1 MKTDESFDQGQKSN
15 QPIRNI
21 DERNVK
27 TREYKLFW
35 MSFAAILMACGT
47 HFFKYPNS
55 FVIGGVEGMSIITSM
70 FVPFNRPQLTLFY
83 NVVLLVIGFFVIG
96 KKFTIRTGYVAILN
110 SLTALALERVF
121 PINGSLTDNKMLEL
135 IFTLLMSSVGSAIL
149 FNLAASSGGTD
160 IIAMI
165 MKKYTSLEVGKS
177 LLVVDSLFTIASI
190 KIFGIEIGLFSILGL
205 MMKGIFVD
213 MIIGQMNTAKLF
225 IIITSKTEEI
235 GNFIKKELNRSATI
249 VDARGLYRGTNISV
263 FFCVTSTFESAKF
276 RSFIKK
282 IDPYSFIT
290 ILNTSSIIGKG
301 WYSSDDS
308 LDSDEWLSKPFH
320 TGKIL
325 VGRWF
330 EMQKNIKILLLSF
343 FTFILP
349 LTSFASND
357 QQGNQ
362 KAGEKIIIT
371 ETVAPV
377 SKPEENPKD
386 SAKKEENKADAKPD
400 PNKKDDGKQADNKK
414 EDSAYKD
421 RREVP
426 VDPKAQSPD
435 KAQNPDMERIE
446 KVVDDLVSKL
456 DKNSNL
462 SKALAEM
469 QTSISTDNK
478 ASVKVKDVSKKTEQ
492 VLKDYNKKIQAATT
506 EKQRKKLENE
516 AADKIKSISE
526 NRPSSIDQEKLDE
539 DIPEKKKK
547 ILLEVKPDREEDDAD
562 DRSQILALNPI
573 DGEDE
578 EVFFLE
584 NPIIIIALIFII
596 SLIVVIGI
604 VIRNNEKRDKRRKK
618 K

>member
-1 MKTDESFDQGQKSN
+1 MKTDESNNLGQKSN
-15 QPIRNI
+15 QQIRNI

-70 FVPFNRPQLTLFY
+70 FVPFTRPQLTLFY

-110 SLTALALERVF
+110 SLTALLLDKIF
-121 PINGSLTDNKMLEL
+121 PIHGSLTNNKMLEL

-213 MIIGQMNTAKLF
+213 MIIGSMNTAKLF

-235 GNFIKKELNRSATI
+235 GNFIKKDLNRSATI
-249 VDARGLYRGTNISV
+249 IDARGLYKGTNISV
-263 FFCVTSTFESAKF
+263 FLCVTSNFESAKF
-276 RSFIKK
+276 RAFIKR
-282 IDPYSFIT
+282 IDPFSFIT

-308 LDSDEWLSKPFH
+308 LDSGEWLAKRSDS
-320 TGKIL
+320 GKIL
-325 VGRWF
+325 VGRWLKMRKF
-330 EMQKNIKILLLSF
+330 INIILISF
-343 FTFILP
+343 LTFNLTF
-349 LTSFASND
+349 TSFASDNQPGKNGTD
-357 QQGNQ
+357 Q
-362 KAGEKIIIT
+362 KPGEKIIIT
-371 ETVAPV
+371 ERVAPV
-377 SKPEENPKD
+377 SKTDANAKD
-386 SAKKEENKADAKPD
+386 NT
-400 PNKKDDGKQADNKK
+400 KKDEAKAEANKDPQKKDEDKPADNKK
-414 EDSAYKD
+414 EDSAYKA
-421 RREVP
+421 RREQP
-426 VDPKAQSPD
+426 TTD
-435 KAQNPDMERIE
+435 KAKNPEMESME
-446 KVVDDLVSKL
+446 KVVDDLVTKL

-469 QTSISTDNK
+469 QTSINTDKK
-478 ASVKVKDVSKKTEQ
+478 ASVKSKDLSKKTEA
-492 VLKDYNKKIQAATT
+492 VLKDYNKKIQSATT
-506 EKQRKKLENE
+506 DQQRKKLENE
-516 AADKIKSISE
+516 AANKIKSISE
-526 NRPSSIDQEKLDE
+526 NKDKSLGKDENPDE
-539 DIPEKKKK
+539 DIPEKKEK
-547 ILLEVKPDREEDDAD
+547 ILLEVKPDKDSETYD
-562 DRSQILALNPI
+562 DRSQILALNPENE
-573 DGEDE
+573 GEE
-578 EVFFLE
+578 ENDFFLE
-584 NPIIIIALIFII
+584 NPIVIIALIFVIA
-596 SLIVVIGI
+596 LVVAIGI
-604 VIRNNEKRDKRRKK
+604 VLRNKRKYKK
-618 K
+618 NK

>member
-1 MKTDESFDQGQKSN
+1 MKTDESNNLSQKSN
-15 QPIRNI
+15 QQIRNI

-70 FVPFNRPQLTLFY
+70 FVHFTRPQLTLFY

-110 SLTALALERVF
+110 SLTALLLDKIF
-121 PINGSLTDNKMLEL
+121 PIHGSLTNNKMLEL

-213 MIIGQMNTAKLF
+213 MIIGSMNTAKLF

-235 GNFIKKELNRSATI
+235 GNFIKKDLNRSATI
-249 VDARGLYRGTNISV
+249 IDARGLYKGTNISV
-263 FFCVTSTFESAKF
+263 FLCVTSNFESAKF
-276 RSFIKK
+276 RAFIKR
-282 IDPYSFIT
+282 IDPFSFIT

-308 LDSDEWLSKPFH
+308 LDSGEWLAKGSDS
-320 TGKIL
+320 GKIL
-325 VGRWF
+325 VGRWLKMRKF
-330 EMQKNIKILLLSF
+330 INIILISF
-343 FTFILP
+343 LTFNLTF
-349 LTSFASND
+349 TSFASDNQPGKNGTD
-357 QQGNQ
+357 Q
-362 KAGEKIIIT
+362 KPGEKIIIT
-371 ETVAPV
+371 ERVAPV
-377 SKPEENPKD
+377 SKTDANAKD
-386 SAKKEENKADAKPD
+386 NT
-400 PNKKDDGKQADNKK
+400 KKDEAKAEANKDPQKKDEDKPADNKK
-414 EDSAYKD
+414 EDSAYKA
-421 RREVP
+421 RREQP
-426 VDPKAQSPD
+426 TTD
-435 KAQNPDMERIE
+435 KAKNPEMESME
-446 KVVDDLVSKL
+446 KVVDDLVTKL

-469 QTSISTDNK
+469 QTSINTDKK
-478 ASVKVKDVSKKTEQ
+478 ASVKSKDLSKKTEA
-492 VLKDYNKKIQAATT
+492 VLKDYNKKIQSATT
-506 EKQRKKLENE
+506 DQQRKKLENE
-516 AADKIKSISE
+516 AANKIKSISE
-526 NRPSSIDQEKLDE
+526 NKDKSLGKDDNPDE
-539 DIPEKKKK
+539 DIPEKKEK
-547 ILLEVKPDREEDDAD
+547 ILLEVKPDKDSETYD
-562 DRSQILALNPI
+562 DRSQILALNPENE
-573 DGEDE
+573 GEE
-578 EVFFLE
+578 ENDFFLE
-584 NPIIIIALIFII
+584 NPIVIIALIFVIA
-596 SLIVVIGI
+596 LVVAIGI
-604 VIRNNEKRDKRRKK
+604 VLRNKRKYKK
-618 K
+618 NK

>member
-1 MKTDESFDQGQKSN
+1 MKTDESNNLGQKSN
-15 QPIRNI
+15 QQIRNI

-70 FVPFNRPQLTLFY
+70 FVPFTRPQLTLFY

-110 SLTALALERVF
+110 SLTALLLDKIF
-121 PINGSLTDNKMLEL
+121 PIHGSLTNNKMLEL

-213 MIIGQMNTAKLF
+213 MIIGSMNTAKLF

-235 GNFIKKELNRSATI
+235 GNFIKKDLNRSATI
-249 VDARGLYRGTNISV
+249 IDARGLYKGTNISV
-263 FFCVTSTFESAKF
+263 FLCVTSNFESAKF
-276 RSFIKK
+276 RAFIKR
-282 IDPYSFIT
+282 IDPFSFIT

-308 LDSDEWLSKPFH
+308 LDSGEWLAKRSDS
-320 TGKIL
+320 GKIL
-325 VGRWF
+325 VGRWLKMRKF
-330 EMQKNIKILLLSF
+330 INIILISF
-343 FTFILP
+343 LTFNLTF
-349 LTSFASND
+349 TSFASDD
-357 QQGNQ
+357 QPGKNGTDQ
-362 KAGEKIIIT
+362 KPGEKIIIT
-371 ETVAPV
+371 ERVAPV
-377 SKPEENPKD
+377 SKTDANAKD
-386 SAKKEENKADAKPD
+386 NTKKDEAKPEANKD
-400 PNKKDDGKQADNKK
+400 PQKKDEDKPADNKK
-414 EDSAYKD
+414 EDSAYKA
-421 RREVP
+421 RREQP
-426 VDPKAQSPD
+426 TTD
-435 KAQNPDMERIE
+435 KAKNPEMESME
-446 KVVDDLVSKL
+446 KVVDDLVTKL

-469 QTSISTDNK
+469 QTSINTDKK
-478 ASVKVKDVSKKTEQ
+478 ASVKSKDLSKKTEA
-492 VLKDYNKKIQAATT
+492 VLKDYNKKIQSATT
-506 EKQRKKLENE
+506 DQQRKKLENE
-516 AADKIKSISE
+516 AANKIKSISE
-526 NRPSSIDQEKLDE
+526 NKDKSLGKDENPDE
-539 DIPEKKKK
+539 DIPEKKEK
-547 ILLEVKPDREEDDAD
+547 ILLEVKPDKDSETYD
-562 DRSQILALNPI
+562 DRSQILALNPENE
-573 DGEDE
+573 GEE
-578 EVFFLE
+578 ENDFFLE
-584 NPIIIIALIFII
+584 NPIVIIALIFVIA
-596 SLIVVIGI
+596 LVVAIGI
-604 VIRNNEKRDKRRKK
+604 VLRNKRKYKK
-618 K
+618 NK

>member
-1 MKTDESFDQGQKSN
+1 MKTDESNNLSQKSN
-15 QPIRNI
+15 QQIRNI

-70 FVPFNRPQLTLFY
+70 FVPFTRPQLTLFY

-110 SLTALALERVF
+110 SLTALLLDKIF
-121 PINGSLTDNKMLEL
+121 PIHGSLTNNKMLEL

-213 MIIGQMNTAKLF
+213 MIIGSMNTAKLF

-235 GNFIKKELNRSATI
+235 GNFIKKDLNRSATI
-249 VDARGLYRGTNISV
+249 IDARGLYKGTNISV
-263 FFCVTSTFESAKF
+263 FLCVTSNFESAKF
-276 RSFIKK
+276 RAFIKR
-282 IDPYSFIT
+282 IDPFSFIT

-308 LDSDEWLSKPFH
+308 LDSGEWLAKRSDS
-320 TGKIL
+320 GKIL
-325 VGRWF
+325 VGRWLKMRKF
-330 EMQKNIKILLLSF
+330 INIILISF
-343 FTFILP
+343 LTFNLTF
-349 LTSFASND
+349 TSFASDNQPGKNGTD
-357 QQGNQ
+357 Q
-362 KAGEKIIIT
+362 KPGEKIIIT
-371 ETVAPV
+371 ERVAPV
-377 SKPEENPKD
+377 SKTDANAKD
-386 SAKKEENKADAKPD
+386 NT
-400 PNKKDDGKQADNKK
+400 KKDEAKAEANKDPQKKDEDKPADNKK
-414 EDSAYKD
+414 EDSAYKA
-421 RREVP
+421 RREQP
-426 VDPKAQSPD
+426 TTD
-435 KAQNPDMERIE
+435 KAKNPEMESME
-446 KVVDDLVSKL
+446 KVVDDLVTKL

-469 QTSISTDNK
+469 QTSINTDKK
-478 ASVKVKDVSKKTEQ
+478 ASVKSKDLSKKTEA
-492 VLKDYNKKIQAATT
+492 VLKDYNKKIQSATT
-506 EKQRKKLENE
+506 DQQRKKLENE
-516 AADKIKSISE
+516 AANKIKSISE
-526 NRPSSIDQEKLDE
+526 NKDKSLGKDDNPDE
-539 DIPEKKKK
+539 DIPEKKEK
-547 ILLEVKPDREEDDAD
+547 ILLEVKPDKDSETYD
-562 DRSQILALNPI
+562 DRSQILALNPENE
-573 DGEDE
+573 GEE
-578 EVFFLE
+578 ENDFFLE
-584 NPIIIIALIFII
+584 NPIVIIALIFVIA
-596 SLIVVIGI
+596 LVVAIGI
-604 VIRNNEKRDKRRKK
+604 VLRNKRKYKK
-618 K
+618 NK